1 MLNVVMLNVIMVS
14 VVMLSVATCT
24 TTSGI
29 WLFPGSTLVEHSTH
43 FPKIKG
49 LILAT
54 RTGFYGVR
62 MLQDVVT
69 VLDAVECC

>member
-24 TTSGI
+24 TSDI
-29 WLFPGSTLVEHSTH
+29 WLFSGSTLVEHSTH

-54 RTGFYGVR
+54 RIGFNGVR

-69 VLDAVECC
+69 LSDAVECC